1 MEIKNKPTLAEKQA
15 FWAEQLPNFEAKY
28 WLPSHFELL
37 EFDMEGGNYE
47 VRDVL
52 PEHYS
57 EDDASDIYHRVNT
70 GWAMWKKAINFTKA
84 QAVPEGFVLVP
95 KKPDVDKA
103 WNIAL
108 KRIVPPPKTNDVVQ
122 KELMCKKYVDDL
134 CFEQDRILLNYEEM
148 IEAQESAPLKL
159 GDLVEP
165 IDHRYTLASGCER
178 YPYAYVVNTN
188 PFQLMSEEGDMYW
201 CCTVEA
207 GGYKLIKSNDQLP
220 EAVSLRMIREGLLS
234 PVETQ
239 EQSHD

>member
-1 MEIKNKPTLAEKQA
+1 MDIQNKEALIAEIEQFKEKALKMHIVQVLADTYERSSLFDHNINADGSVIWFKTQA
-15 FWAEQLPNFEAKY
+15 RQLWDFWQAA
-28 WLPSHFELL
+28 
-37 EFDMEGGNYE
+37 
-47 VRDVL
+47 
-52 PEHYS
+52 
-57 EDDASDIYHRVNT
+57 
-70 GWAMWKKAINFTKA
+70 KA

-239 EQSHD
+239 EPTHD